1 LESVKLPL
9 PEFLVVGQPFLSRP
23 KRGGIETDDL
33 KAAASLARD
42 QFRGLQDFEV
52 LGHRGQGNAVRL
64 GDLADG
70 LFPGCDVP
78 KNRPARGVG
87 KSVKD

>member
-1 LESVKLPL
+1 MR
-9 PEFLVVGQPFLSRP
+9 PEFLVVGQPFLCRP

-52 LGHRGQGNAVRL
+52 LGHRGQGNTVRL

-70 LFPGCDVP
+70 FLLGCDVA
-78 KNRPARGVG
+78 KNGPARRVG